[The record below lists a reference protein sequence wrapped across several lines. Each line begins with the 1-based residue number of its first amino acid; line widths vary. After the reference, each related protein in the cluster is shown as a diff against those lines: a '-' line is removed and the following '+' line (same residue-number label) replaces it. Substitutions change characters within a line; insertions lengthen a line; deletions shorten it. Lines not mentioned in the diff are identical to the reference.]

1 MPDVKSYAWAQTVGD
16 AVPIDG
22 ELTVLTPGFETP
34 SNYDTEHIG
43 AVHNGTELKPD
54 EFTSSWEEDFSHV
67 HLVNRTAVEWLP
79 GDTVYVTVPGKSYD
93 PADIEA
99 SFAALEARV
108 SANETAIAALDTR
121 VATLETLVPP
131 ASRTDAPEPVPEP
144 ERKADKLA

>member
-54 EFTSSWEEDFSHV
+54 EFTSSWEEDWSHV
-67 HLVNRTAVEWLP
+67 HVVNKSAVEWLP

-93 PADIEA
+93 PADIAA

-121 VATLETLVPP
+121 VTTLETLVPP
-131 ASRTDAPEPVPEP
+131 ASRTGAPEP